1 MAFNYEPN
9 TVTGIMN
16 GSRTTAPSSSTKGA
30 GRDAIEMVP
39 LKKRE
44 NSHSSRRSEKENE
57 VLPQTPLPPKP
68 SKKILSH
75 TSSTTTQQPPQTPKK
90 QLQFSEPEC
99 HTVSP
104 SPPPISIISPRIIL
118 PNRKRQDMESMNYIG
133 FILIGKLSRHFKL
146 SRNKPGKSFS
156 KSRRG
161 YLSAEDSCG

>member
-16 GSRTTAPSSSTKGA
+16 GSRTTAPSPLHKSSSTKGA

-39 LKKRE
+39 LKKRDRE

-118 PNRKRQDMESMNYIG
+118 PNRKR
-133 FILIGKLSRHFKL
+133 
-146 SRNKPGKSFS
+146 
-156 KSRRG
+156 
-161 YLSAEDSCG
+161 